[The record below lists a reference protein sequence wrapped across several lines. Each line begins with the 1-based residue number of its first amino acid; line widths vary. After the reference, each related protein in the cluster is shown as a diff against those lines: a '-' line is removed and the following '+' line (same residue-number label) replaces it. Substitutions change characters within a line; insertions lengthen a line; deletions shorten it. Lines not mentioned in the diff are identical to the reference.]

1 MKVIL
6 CSTNSTVKARWHQ
19 IIENSEHQLFETA
32 SIPALI
38 TLISREKA
46 DLVLMHN
53 LCAPPE
59 TAGELVKMFPGCKFM
74 LLSNQH
80 DDEEGIA
87 YLRAG
92 VSGFA
97 STYIRPERLLEAI
110 KIIVEGGVWV
120 GQRLM
125 EKMIADRFSAST
137 DVDADV
143 HKVIDDLTDRE
154 KEVAQLIA
162 SGVSNKEIASQL
174 DITER
179 TVKAHLNTIYKKTN
193 TSGRLQL
200 ALLIRK

>member
-1 MKVIL
+1 MKILL
-6 CSTNSTVKARWHQ
+6 CSTDATVKARWRQ
-19 IIENSEHQLFETA
+19 IIEDSDHELFETA

-38 TLISREKA
+38 TVVSKEKIN
-46 DLVLMHN
+46 LVLMQN

-80 DDEEGIA
+80 DDIEGIA
-87 YLRAG
+87 YLKVG

-110 KIIVEGGVWV
+110 KIIVEGGVWI

-125 EKMIADRFSAST
+125 EKMIADRYAISSNPDSAS
-137 DVDADV
+137 
-143 HKVIDDLTDRE
+143 HRVIDSLTKRE
-154 KEVAQLIA
+154 NEVAQLIA
-162 SGVSNKEIASQL
+162 QGISNKEIASKL

-193 TSGRLQL
+193 TDGRLQL
-200 ALLIRK
+200 ALLMR